1 MKNANMDSEGG
12 VAGVMTCRVIKTVTE
27 DVAERWMDTT
37 TRYQRRVFEVSWVL
51 TELITKEN
59 YEKGARLNISVRR

>member
-1 MKNANMDSEGG
+1 MSSKRGWRENENMDSEEG

-37 TRYQRRVFEVSWVL
+37 TRYQRRGSRSRGF
-51 TELITKEN
+51 
-59 YEKGARLNISVRR
+59 